1 MFVGIGINP
10 DATELLTKRDDGM
23 FVGSDRTMKKLAEAN
38 VNGTTEEKQ
47 LLLVCA
53 MFQYAYSLMMADADV
68 ILEGQLFHQF
78 IGPIKT

>member
-1 MFVGIGINP
+1 
-10 DATELLTKRDDGM
+10 
-23 FVGSDRTMKKLAEAN
+23 MKKLAEAN

-78 IGPIKT
+78 VGPIKT